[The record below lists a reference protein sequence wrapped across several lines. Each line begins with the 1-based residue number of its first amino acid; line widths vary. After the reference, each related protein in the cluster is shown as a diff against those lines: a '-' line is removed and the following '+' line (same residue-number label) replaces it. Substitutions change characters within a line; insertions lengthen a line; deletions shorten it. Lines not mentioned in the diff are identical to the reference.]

1 MCFGETALTV
11 DTDNQPPGVIARV
24 EFPVLMQLGEPTPD
38 GRMFNPAGFTHR
50 DLPLPLL
57 YKNRTTHTPGHDQA
71 IVVGSVQHIDVDGNT
86 VRGWGYL
93 ADIDGGREALTAIQS
108 QSIRGVSADLTDA
121 TAEQPAEHHLSIWPN
136 LNRYYTQ
143 ARLAALT
150 IVPIPAFPDA
160 HINITDT
167 YPALTAAAT
176 ITPHRPPRD
185 WFTNPNLTH
194 PTPLT
199 VTPDGQIYGH
209 VALTDT
215 CHTGLNGCTRIP
227 RDDTF
232 AEYLSHGTVI
242 CDNDEAVPVGQIFV
256 GGPHADGNLTGE
268 QAAAYYADTTYTWG
282 DVTVGYDNHGIWCAG
297 AVRPDIG
304 ETLLY
309 HARASAL
316 SGDWRPAKNGARR
329 GRLTLKAILSVN
341 SPGFPIVD
349 NNHITASGPPQGTTM
364 HTDTD
369 TGDAELATQ
378 VGGYRRKDGTLVRA
392 YQRRGN
398 MAPRDPRP
406 TTGETNRPRPDTDM
420 PPLPNNLTATEKA
433 AVKAAAETVDAW
445 AAFLNTLPPD
455 PKTATRRDLVNYQR
469 TGAALLN
476 AVKALSAPGPTGPL
490 TQDPQVSG
498 YLTAY
503 INRHAS
509 LTRRADAYDSWI
521 AKNGL
526 RPNRPGPRR
535 GRSRE
540 RN

>member
-11 DTDNQPPGVIARV
+11 DTDNPPPGVIARV

-71 IVVGSVQHIDVDGNT
+71 VVAGSVQHVEIDGNT

-93 ADIDGGREALTAIQS
+93 ADIDGGREALAAIQS

-121 TAEQPAEHHLSIWPN
+121 TAEQPGEHHLTIWPN
-136 LNRYYTQ
+136 LNRYYTRS
-143 ARLAALT
+143 RLAALT

-167 YPALTAAAT
+167 YPPLTAAAT
-176 ITPHRPPRD
+176 IHPHRPPRD
-185 WFTNPNLTH
+185 WFTNPNLPK

-199 VTPDGQIYGH
+199 VTPDGRIYGH

-227 RDDTF
+227 RDDNF

-268 QAAAYYADTTYTWG
+268 QAAAYYADSTYTWG
-282 DVTVGYDNHGIWCAG
+282 DVTVGYDQHGIWCAG

-316 SGDWRPAKNGARR
+316 SGDWRPAKNGSRR

-349 NNHITASGPPQGTTM
+349 NNHITASGPPPEHTMTTDHTNEPDGTT
-364 HTDTD
+364 
-369 TGDAELATQ
+369 ELATQ

-392 YQRRGN
+392 YQRRGTRT
-398 MAPRDPRP
+398 APGRTEREPRP
-406 TTGETNRPRPDTDM
+406 LPTRDAARKPRVTAAHINKAFR
-420 PPLPNNLTATEKA
+420 PLPTQPPELAK
-433 AVKAAAETVDAW
+433 W
-445 AAFLNTLPPD
+445 ARDSANAYRAIVAYLNTLPDD
-455 PKTATRRDLVNYQR
+455 PAKATPQQIATANSLINTARAAIDITNVDIGGTDVAQRYVTRVNQR
-469 TGAALLN
+469 LA
-476 AVKALSAPGPTGPL
+476 PL
-490 TQDPQVSG
+490 TAR
-498 YLTAY
+498 LTAY
-503 INRHAS
+503 LGSGVNRR
-509 LTRRADAYDSWI
+509 TRRE
-521 AKNGL
+521 
-526 RPNRPGPRR
+526 RR
-535 GRSRE
+535 
-540 RN
+540 

>member
-11 DTDNQPPGVIARV
+11 DTDNPPPGVIARV
-24 EFPVLMQLGEPTPD
+24 EFPVLMQLGQPTPD

-71 IVVGSVQHIDVDGNT
+71 VVVGSVQHVEIDGNT

-93 ADIDGGREALTAIQS
+93 ADIDGGREALAAIQS

-121 TAEQPAEHHLSIWPN
+121 TAEQPGEGHLTIWPN

-160 HINITDT
+160 HVNITDT
-167 YPALTAAAT
+167 YPTLTAAAT

-185 WFTNPNLTH
+185 WFTNPNLPQ

-199 VTPDGQIYGH
+199 VTSDGRIYGH

-227 RDDTF
+227 RDDNF

-268 QAAAYYADTTYTWG
+268 QAAAYYADSTYTWG

-297 AVRPDIG
+297 AARPDIG

-349 NNHITASGPPQGTTM
+349 NNHITASGPPPGHTM
-364 HTDTD
+364 TTDTD
-369 TGDAELATQ
+369 EPDGTAELAIP

-392 YQRRGN
+392 YQRRGTRT
-398 MAPRDPRP
+398 APGRTEREPRP
-406 TTGETNRPRPDTDM
+406 LPTRDAGRKPRVTAADINKAFN
-420 PPLPNNLTATEKA
+420 PLPTNPPQLAK
-433 AVKAAAETVDAW
+433 W
-445 AAFLNTLPPD
+445 ARDSRNAYQAIVAYLNTLPDD
-455 PKTATRRDLVNYQR
+455 PAKATPQQIATANSLINTARAAIDIKNVDIASTGLAQHYTQRVNQR
-469 TGAALLN
+469 LA
-476 AVKALSAPGPTGPL
+476 PL
-490 TQDPQVSG
+490 TAR
-498 YLTAY
+498 LTAY
-503 INRHAS
+503 LAAGVNRR
-509 LTRRADAYDSWI
+509 TRRE
-521 AKNGL
+521 
-526 RPNRPGPRR
+526 RR
-535 GRSRE
+535 
-540 RN
+540 